1 IAVTP
6 ESERDPEDNPD
17 NDELNNALEYLTG
30 SNPEESAPSPL
41 QFFRSGDSLVV
52 TFPRTKAIPM
62 NTEQIEVSGDLM
74 EWDPA
79 PDGVA
84 SSSDLNEL
92 QSLIIVTLP
101 FEGLTQQ
108 FMQIAVDVS
117 GQ

>member
-1 IAVTP
+1 M
-6 ESERDPEDNPD
+6 
-17 NDELNNALEYLTG
+17 
-30 SNPEESAPSPL
+30 
-41 QFFRSGDSLVV
+41 V

-84 SSSDLNEL
+84 SSSDLNEQ
-92 QSLIIVTLP
+92 QSLITVTLP